1 MARRTVTTT
10 KTERESRVTS
20 RKSTNGDADAPASA
34 EASGGMGYAD
44 AIVFITTILLIAA
57 FLMTDYMLGKQFGKG
72 MFFK

>member
-20 RKSTNGDADAPASA
+20 RKTTGDADTAAPA
-34 EASGGMGYAD
+34 ESGGGFGYAD
-44 AIVFITTILLIAA
+44 AIVLITTVLLIAA
-57 FLMTDYMLGKQFGKG
+57 FLMTDYLLGKQFGKG